1 MVEPRGF
8 MRCARQD
15 EHQHAVILDS
25 VENTEE
31 LGTGEIHSTQN
42 PGAL

>member
-8 MRCARQD
+8 IKCARQD
-15 EHQHAVILDS
+15 EHQHAVILCS
-25 VENTEE
+25 IENTDE
-31 LGTGEIHSTQN
+31 LGTGEIYSTQN